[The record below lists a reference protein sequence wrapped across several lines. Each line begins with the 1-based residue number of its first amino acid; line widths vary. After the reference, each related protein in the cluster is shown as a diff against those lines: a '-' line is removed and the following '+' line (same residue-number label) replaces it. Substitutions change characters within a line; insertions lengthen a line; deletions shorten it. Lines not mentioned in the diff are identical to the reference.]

1 MPQPNSNFHFGI
13 WLPIFFSLLFA
24 VPLLT
29 YYGFLNFAKFLGVTC
44 LILISVALRIWLRI
58 SGEKRGNIRRIV
70 LNNNQIF
77 DLERKYYFLKKL
89 DGSTKKTI
97 LERSGIVL
105 AELNFIQSIRD
116 LDPEII
122 IELAFNIAI
131 IYLDRQHLSQI
142 ESKINFNSDQIPTL
156 SDILSLSDLPI
167 SNEKIDFEK
176 YKIALKKSDFG
187 VKVENIFFS

>member
-1 MPQPNSNFHFGI
+1 
-13 WLPIFFSLLFA
+13 
-24 VPLLT
+24 
-29 YYGFLNFAKFLGVTC
+29 
-44 LILISVALRIWLRI
+44 
-58 SGEKRGNIRRIV
+58 
-70 LNNNQIF
+70 
-77 DLERKYYFLKKL
+77 
-89 DGSTKKTI
+89 
-97 LERSGIVL
+97 L

-167 SNEKIDFEK
+167 SNEKVDFEK